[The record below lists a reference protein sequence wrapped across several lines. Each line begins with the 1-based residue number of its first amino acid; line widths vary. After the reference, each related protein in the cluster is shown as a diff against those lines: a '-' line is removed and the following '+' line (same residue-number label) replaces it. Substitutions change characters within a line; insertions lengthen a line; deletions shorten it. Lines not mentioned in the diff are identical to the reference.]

1 MRKLI
6 CASCGKHWTLKKG
19 QPRTESCPGC
29 RHRHLSSAARRAWD
43 RRHRLGAPPVA
54 IEEPGTNL
62 PDTLENLMRAA
73 DAASAKALEAALSI
87 ARRPLKG
94 NREN

>member
-1 MRKLI
+1 
-6 CASCGKHWTLKKG
+6 
-19 QPRTESCPGC
+19 
-29 RHRHLSSAARRAWD
+29 
-43 RRHRLGAPPVA
+43 VA